1 MCVPFTPHLSQ
12 WFLYPIKEFINRV
25 SQKPFDIL
33 LSKKKKI
40 IIIIILIMII
50 INFTPQYFQKLMH
63 ITNWNYCLPGF
74 TKNRRSGLRLH
85 VVWAKTISA
94 ESRLTFKGVRYLSD
108 NRVAL
113 AWVERPSRSYKPFVS
128 SRIGEI
134 RKNSE
139 PSNWSHCPTKHNV
152 AENITRGII
161 NEEMNARWLVKV

>member
-1 MCVPFTPHLSQ
+1 MFPLHHISHNDFSTLLKNSSIG
-12 WFLYPIKEFINRV
+12 FLRNPLISYY
-25 SQKPFDIL
+25 Q
-33 LSKKKKI
+33 KKKKI
-40 IIIIILIMII
+40 IKIII

-85 VVWAKTISA
+85 VVSAKTISA

-128 SRIGEI
+128 SRIGQI

-161 NEEMNARWLVKV
+161 NEEMSARWLVRV